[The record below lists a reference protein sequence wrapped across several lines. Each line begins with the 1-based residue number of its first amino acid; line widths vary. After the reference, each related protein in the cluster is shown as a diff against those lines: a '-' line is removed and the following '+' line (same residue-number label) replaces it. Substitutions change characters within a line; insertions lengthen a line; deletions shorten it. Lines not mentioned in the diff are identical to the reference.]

1 MTSYIV
7 TFSRILML
15 AIKMCSRNLSF
26 IIKGKNKSFSS
37 IHIVKL
43 RQGSGKD
50 WQGMVTKRHLMAPNG
65 LKPLPRAY
73 IKVGCHLPPPPEVSL
88 LLTNGL
94 MLAR

>member
-65 LKPLPRAY
+65 LK
-73 IKVGCHLPPPPEVSL
+73 
-88 LLTNGL
+88 GL
-94 MLAR
+94 STLAPFHRHHHPQVYFLHC

>member
-37 IHIVKL
+37 ILLNDNLGIE
-43 RQGSGKD
+43 GF
-50 WQGMVTKRHLMAPNG
+50 
-65 LKPLPRAY
+65 
-73 IKVGCHLPPPPEVSL
+73 L
-88 LLTNGL
+88 LLLLNFS
-94 MLAR
+94 